1 MIKVDFKLL
10 IFVIGRSFHLRN
22 YSLVLKVCLALP
34 VCTATYTFV
43 FPYAGIISANG
54 DAGTSS
60 GGASGGSLWI
70 ETNGF
75 HGAGT
80 LQANGGAGRY
90 TNHSREHFGE

>member
-1 MIKVDFKLL
+1 MTKVDFKLL
-10 IFVIGRSFHLRN
+10 ILVIILIGRSFNLRN

-34 VCTATYTFV
+34 VCSVSRTCV

-90 TNHSREHFGE
+90 TNHFGE